1 MENLLHPGDKRVV
14 VIRTCHLVTMSVQTK
29 GSHRG
34 RDKHQMSYGDE
45 QGKKFSS
52 IAIGPLQGHWVV
64 KGHFILVAWLSK
76 IKAYFSRHGK
86 NRTVHTGHVSK
97 YLFPN

>member
-1 MENLLHPGDKRVV
+1 
-14 VIRTCHLVTMSVQTK
+14 MSVQTK

-52 IAIGPLQGHWVV
+52 IAIGLSQGHWMVT
-64 KGHFILVAWLSK
+64 GRFMLVAWLSK
-76 IKAYFSRHGK
+76 IKAYFSQRGK
-86 NRTVHTGHVSK
+86 NRMIPPDMRLNILSQTNFGG
-97 YLFPN
+97 

>member
-1 MENLLHPGDKRVV
+1 MENFLHPCDKCV
-14 VIRTCHLVTMSVQTK
+14 VIIGTCHLVTMSAQTK
-29 GSHRG
+29 GSRGG

-52 IAIGPLQGHWVV
+52 IAIGPSQGHWMV
-64 KGHFILVAWLSK
+64 KGRFIPVARLSK
-76 IKAYFSRHGK
+76 INAYFSRHGK

>member
-1 MENLLHPGDKRVV
+1 MENSLHPWDKRVV
-14 VIRTCHLVTMSVQTK
+14 IIRTCHLVTMSVQTK

-52 IAIGPLQGHWVV
+52 IAIGPSQGHWMV
-64 KGHFILVAWLSK
+64 KGRFMLVAWLAER
-76 IKAYFSRHGK
+76 KAYFSRHAKTGM
-86 NRTVHTGHVSK
+86 VYTGHVSK